1 MAASRPS
8 SSIVGSPSVHSSNKQ
23 GASPPPF
30 VISTAPSFCHLDR
43 PFLLSSRPPLPFVI
57 STKRS
62 AWRDLSTTLEM
73 TKVLH
78 LISLSPCFATDFR
91 AVPLLCRKKTPLSHA
106 SRMKMKKKLGMSP
119 IFIVSLHRQSDKT
132 SSERHQKTAIKRA
145 KSRMQFELFRAEAVS
160 SKAQS
165 VNNKFNNKKLKKGN
179 KLWQRM

>member
-1 MAASRPS
+1 MAASRLS
-8 SSIVGSPSVHSSNKQ
+8 SSIAGLPSVHSSNKQ
-23 GASPPPF
+23 GAS
-30 VISTAPSFCHLDR
+30 PSFCHLDR

-78 LISLSPCFATDFR
+78 LISLSPCLLVSLSPCFATDF
-91 AVPLLCRKKTPLSHA
+91 APLPRLCRKRGHVSHA

-119 IFIVSLHRQSDKT
+119 IFIVSLHRD
-132 SSERHQKTAIKRA
+132 SE
-145 KSRMQFELFRAEAVS
+145 
-160 SKAQS
+160 
-165 VNNKFNNKKLKKGN
+165 NNKFNNKKLKKGN